1 MLALSDGQLVV
12 TMAVRPGLD
21 LQVGDPCRLN
31 LDHPAIWSWEDGAVA
46 QSVPARVIGETMS
59 LGTGERT
66 MTFLVPA
73 QQQVARQLCPAA
85 RVDGYLSTTLLEVD
99 DVTGFE
105 AGMEVLVYRRGLSSI
120 SATRTV
126 AAVDATFNT
135 IELTTPLAAVTYPA
149 DGDTWLTYADYG
161 TGTASQ
167 NEHLFVSRGS
177 FEA

>member
-1 MLALSDGQLVV
+1 MG
-12 TMAVRPGLD
+12 VRPGLE

-31 LDHPAIWSWEDGAVA
+31 LDHPAIWSWADGEVA

-66 MTFLVPA
+66 LTFLVPG

-85 RVDGYLSTTLLEVD
+85 RVDGYLSTVLLEVD
-99 DVTGFE
+99 DITGFA
-105 AGMEVLVYRRGLSSI
+105 AGMEVRIYRRGNAGL

-126 AAVDATFNT
+126 AAVDATYQT
-135 IELTTPLAAVTYPA
+135 IELTTPVVSATYPA
-149 DGDTWLTYADYG
+149 DGDTWLTYADFG
-161 TGTASQ
+161 AGTAAQ
-167 NEHLFVSRGS
+167 NEHLYVSRGS